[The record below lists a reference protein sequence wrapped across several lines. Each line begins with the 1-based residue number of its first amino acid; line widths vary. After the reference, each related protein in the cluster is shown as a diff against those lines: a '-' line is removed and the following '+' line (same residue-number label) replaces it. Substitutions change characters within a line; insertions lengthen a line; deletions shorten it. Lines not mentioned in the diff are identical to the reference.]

1 VESNDRVPMVN
12 CQRYNMQDNMALA
25 TDFWVTSAPIC
36 ISMENF
42 FQLGGHGPLDTNP
55 YSDSSAPGER
65 GLFSF
70 PCQIRRGTKEQIGSQ
85 RSSYLDPLLHFLSPL
100 LCFSLYMAPLAA
112 KMCRI

>member
-12 CQRYNMQDNMALA
+12 CQRCNMQDNMALA
-25 TDFWVTSAPIC
+25 TDVLVTSAPIC

-70 PCQIRRGTKEQIGSQ
+70 PCQIRRG
-85 RSSYLDPLLHFLSPL
+85 L
-100 LCFSLYMAPLAA
+100 
-112 KMCRI
+112 